1 MAKRKV
7 QPVPGDGT
15 YGNGSVV
22 PRGTKWRVRWRE
34 NGVRQSLSGFQ
45 SAQEA
50 RDELTR
56 IQARLQLGEPGVE
69 PSTPKPIVS
78 VELGHPKTFSEL
90 LDDFI
95 AYRVAHKRR
104 MAQEDRSRWERH
116 LAGAL
121 ETQTVRDL
129 STKWVRELARELV
142 NPTPGTKAPDGSP
155 KDPISGQTA
164 QRVLALLSSFYSWA
178 IREGLA
184 DTNPVRP
191 ALRDP
196 DLKAL
201 LASTHDKE
209 TANYLKSWSEVDRL
223 YKALGRTPVGVC
235 FYLQAR
241 AGLRPGEA
249 MALRWGSV
257 DLGAKVLTVRASVRS
272 GKVGPPKSGKPRKVP
287 IAPKL
292 GAELA
297 KWKTASGPRTTD
309 TDLVCPPPTR
319 VGDTGKFL
327 GKKTIGPALT
337 TAFKATKIKPGKM
350 YDVGRHTFGSL
361 VGLSANVSAPRLQT
375 IMGHASITTTLR
387 YVSLASQPF
396 SAKELAALG

>member
-7 QPVPGDGT
+7 QSLPGDGA
-15 YGNGSVV
+15 YGNGTIV
-22 PRGTKWRVRWRE
+22 PRGNRWRVRWRE

-45 SAQEA
+45 SEQEA
-50 RDELTR
+50 RDELSR
-56 IQARLQLGEPGVE
+56 IQARIKLGAPGIILAKPRPIAKVE
-69 PSTPKPIVS
+69 PAKPR
-78 VELGHPKTFSEL
+78 TFSQL

-104 MAQEDRSRWERH
+104 TPDEDRSRWARH
-116 LAGAL
+116 LAGPL
-121 ETQTVRDL
+121 ETQSVRGL

-142 NPTPGTKAPDGSP
+142 HPSPGTKAPDGSA
-155 KDPISGQTA
+155 KDPVSGPTA
-164 QRVLALLSSFYSWA
+164 HRVLALLSSFYSWA
-178 IREGLA
+178 IREELA

-191 ALRDP
+191 VLRDP
-196 DLKAL
+196 DIKSL

-209 TANYLKSWSEVDRL
+209 TVNYLKTWSDVDRL
-223 YKALGRTPVGVC
+223 YKALGRTSVGIF

-257 DLGAKVLTVRASVRS
+257 DLAGTVLTVRASVRN
-272 GKVGPPKSGKPRKVP
+272 GNEGPPKSGKPRNVP

-297 KWKTASGPRTTD
+297 KWKTSCAPRTTD
-309 TDLVCPPPTR
+309 RDLVCPPPAR
-319 VGDTGKFL
+319 VGDSGKFL
-327 GKKTIGPALT
+327 GKRTIGPALT
-337 TAFKATKIKPGKM
+337 AAFEATKIKPGKM

-361 VGLSANVSAPRLQT
+361 VGLSASVSAPRLQA

-387 YVSLASQPF
+387 YVSLANQPF